1 MPTRGVLGGRR
12 LSSAELLL
20 ARLFRHEYGYGR
32 ASACT
37 LLKFLCS
44 LDHRPDENA
53 YYKSIPSVLFSLAT
67 T

>member
-1 MPTRGVLGGRR
+1 MATRGVLGGRR

-20 ARLFRHEYGYGR
+20 ARLFRHGYGR

-44 LDHRPDENA
+44 LEHRPDENG
-53 YYKSIPSVLFSLAT
+53 YYKSILSVLLSSAIT
-67 T
+67 